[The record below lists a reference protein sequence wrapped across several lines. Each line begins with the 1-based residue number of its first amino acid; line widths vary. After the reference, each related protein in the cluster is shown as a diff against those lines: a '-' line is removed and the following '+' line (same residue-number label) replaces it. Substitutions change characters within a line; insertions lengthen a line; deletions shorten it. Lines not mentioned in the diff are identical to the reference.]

1 MRIIDIDNDFIN
13 VNAANEENLKS
24 RYYWI
29 IANITEIKQLD
40 EFIKI
45 DCESMEDCTGPSK
58 TSKISFFNDYIFAVF
73 NVLNCVNNIVVSKEL
88 NVFLS
93 KKYLI
98 TIYKENIDILN
109 ELIIDIRESKN
120 CFILKDK
127 PEVDIL
133 LYYILDR
140 IIIRNYNVISKLEAE
155 VDKIEIKI
163 LKDPK
168 KDQLYN
174 LITLRRQVY
183 KVRNYLNPLRYIG
196 DSLVLND
203 NLIIEKDSMIYFIGL
218 NKKIEKLMLSLE
230 SLVQDLSMV
239 REAFESEV
247 ANKTNELMKIFTV
260 ITSIFMPLN
269 LITSMYGMNLKGIPF
284 VNMENGCHYVV
295 ILMGCIAFILI
306 FIFKRNK
313 WI

>member
-1 MRIIDIDNDFIN
+1 VRIIDVDNDFIN
-13 VNAANEENLKS
+13 VNAVDEESLRG

-29 IANITEIKQLD
+29 VANTTEMEKLNK
-40 EFIKI
+40 FIEI
-45 DCESMEDCTGPSK
+45 DGESMEDCRSFSK

-73 NVLNCVNNIVVSKEL
+73 NVLNCLNNIVVSREL

-98 TIYKENIDILN
+98 TVYKDNIDILN
-109 ELIIDIRESKN
+109 ELIKDIRESKN

-127 PEVDIL
+127 PQVDIL

-140 IIIRNYNVISKLEAE
+140 IIIRNFDIISKLEAE
-155 VDKIEIKI
+155 VDRIEIKI

-168 KDQLYN
+168 KEQLYS

-183 KVRNYLNPLRYIG
+183 KVRKYLNPLRYIG
-196 DSLVLND
+196 DSFVLND
-203 NLIIEKDSMIYFIGL
+203 NLIIENDVIVYFIGL

-230 SLVQDLSMV
+230 SLVQDLAMV

-269 LITSMYGMNLKGIPF
+269 LITSVYGMNLKGIPF
-284 VNMENGCHYVV
+284 IDMENGCHYVV
-295 ILMGCIAFILI
+295 MTMGCVAFILI
-306 FIFKRNK
+306 FIFKKNK